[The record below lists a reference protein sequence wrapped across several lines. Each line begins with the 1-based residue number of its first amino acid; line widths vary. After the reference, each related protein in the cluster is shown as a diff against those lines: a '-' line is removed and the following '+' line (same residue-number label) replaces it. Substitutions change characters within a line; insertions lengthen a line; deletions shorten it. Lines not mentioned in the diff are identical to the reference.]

1 MLADRRLTGRYWNG
15 AMGMLD
21 SVTAFVS
28 ATLTAF
34 ALFNA
39 THIEPSAG
47 VWVAAVAGGV
57 LSSMTGKDRR
67 AWRIV
72 VSFATAICVG
82 VASSQLLGEFFEH
95 RNPNARV
102 AEAFFCSLFAEK
114 IVASVYDGSLLK
126 TILARKVGK

>member
-1 MLADRRLTGRYWNG
+1 
-15 AMGMLD
+15 MGMLD
-21 SVTAFVS
+21 SVTAFFS

-34 ALFNA
+34 ALFIA

-57 LSSMTGKDRR
+57 LSAMTGKDRR
-67 AWRIV
+67 AARIV

-82 VASSQLLGEFFEH
+82 VASSQLLGEFLEH

-102 AEAFFCSLFAEK
+102 AEAFFCALFAEK
-114 IVASVYDGSLLK
+114 IVASISDGSLIK
-126 TILARKVGK
+126 TILARKAGK